1 MPPIR
6 PQRMP
11 TSTKSGTQ
19 RSRTPAVRAPL
30 QRPAVPKNRIV
41 CAPGLEY
48 LAVIDQII
56 IQQDVELLEAFT
68 GIETCNSY
76 EAKNS
81 MGQFIYKIAEN
92 SSCFA
97 RCCCGPRR
105 CLEMDVTD
113 YKNTVVMHF
122 VRPLRCS
129 HTLFCICCCSC
140 LCLQEMEVQAPPGK
154 TIAYVGQRW
163 SLCYPYFSVYDRNR
177 KPVLDIK
184 GPICTESMPCAC
196 DVEFTVYSTNGYAIG
211 KITKQ
216 WSGLVKEY
224 FTDADTFGVT
234 FPLDMDVHLKGA
246 LIAAS
251 MLIDYMFFEETYK
264 QSDDQGP
271 GMM

>member
-1 MPPIR
+1 MPGQAGSIKYMDNVAPNLNG
-6 PQRMP
+6 MP
-11 TSTKSGTQ
+11 VPTKGGAQ
-19 RSRTPAVRAPL
+19 KLRSPAVR
-30 QRPAVPKNRIV
+30 
-41 CAPGLEY
+41 
-48 LAVIDQII
+48 
-56 IQQDVELLEAFT
+56 AFT

-92 SSCFA
+92 SGCCA

-105 CLEMDVTD
+105 CLEMDVRD
-113 YKNTVVMHF
+113 YRDSVVMHF

-140 LCLQEMEVQAPPGK
+140 FCLQ
-154 TIAYVGQRW
+154 
-163 SLCYPYFSVYDRNR
+163 
-177 KPVLDIK
+177 
-184 GPICTESMPCAC
+184 
-196 DVEFTVYSTNGYAIG
+196 VYSTNGYAIG

-234 FPLDMDVHLKGA
+234 FPLDMDVHLKA
-246 LIAAS
+246 TLIAAA

-271 GMM
+271 GMT